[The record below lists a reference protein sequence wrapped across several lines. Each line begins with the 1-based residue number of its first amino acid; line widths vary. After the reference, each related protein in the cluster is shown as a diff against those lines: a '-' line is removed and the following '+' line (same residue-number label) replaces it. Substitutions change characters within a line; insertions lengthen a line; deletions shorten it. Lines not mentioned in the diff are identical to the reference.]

1 MARARRRSSIAAQVA
16 EGLGYAHEHGV
27 VHRDIK
33 PANIMVVP
41 TGSVKITDFGIA
53 RMRASADL
61 DADRRDARL
70 AASTCRPSR

>member
-1 MARARRRSSIAAQVA
+1 MTQAISIAAQVA

-41 TGSVKITDFGIA
+41 NGLVKITDFGIA
-53 RMRASADL
+53 RMRAS
-61 DADRRDARL
+61 RTT
-70 AASTCRPSR
+70 SPRPA